1 MEITEVRVF
10 PVSHRDER
18 LLAFAT
24 IILDASF
31 VVRDLRIIRGN
42 TGLFVAMP
50 SRKRSDGTYSD
61 VAHPL
66 RPELRKTIEEKV
78 IGEYH
83 SEMERQKEKGDPQR
97 ADSSAETAPDSHQE
111 PQRIAV

>member
-66 RPELRKTIEEKV
+66 NPDLRKKIEEKV
-78 IGEYH
+78 IGEFQN
-83 SEMERQKEKGDPQR
+83 EMARQKKVGGSGERP
-97 ADSSAETAPDSHQE
+97 DSSPAAPDGTQE
-111 PQRIAV
+111 PQRVAV

>member
-24 IILDASF
+24 IILEASF

-66 RPELRKTIEEKV
+66 KPELRKTIEEKV

-83 SEMERQKEKGDPQR
+83 SEMERQKAKSNVQEAGP
-97 ADSSAETAPDSHQE
+97 SAESAPQSQQE

>member
-10 PVSHRDER
+10 PVAHRDER

-24 IILDASF
+24 IILEASF

-66 RPELRKTIEEKV
+66 KPELRKTIEEKV

-83 SEMERQKEKGDPQR
+83 SEMERQKEKANSEG
-97 ADSSAETAPDSHQE
+97 ADSSTVTAPNDHQE

>member
-10 PVSHRDER
+10 PVTHRDER

-24 IILDASF
+24 IILDSSF

-66 RPELRKTIEEKV
+66 NPELRKKIEEKV
-78 IGEYH
+78 IGEYT
-83 SEMERQKEKGDPQR
+83 SEMERHRKPAESGTDHSQDRPAKEPAK
-97 ADSSAETAPDSHQE
+97 E
-111 PQRIAV
+111 PEKIAV

>member
-10 PVSHRDER
+10 PVTHRDER
-18 LLAFAT
+18 LMAFAT
-24 IILDASF
+24 IILDNSF

-66 RPELRKTIEEKV
+66 NQDLRQKIEEKV
-78 IGEYH
+78 IGEYT
-83 SEMERQKEKGDPQR
+83 SEIERHPQLAEGTAVDE
-97 ADSSAETAPDSHQE
+97 ADTDATSAEE
-111 PQRIAV
+111 PHRIAV